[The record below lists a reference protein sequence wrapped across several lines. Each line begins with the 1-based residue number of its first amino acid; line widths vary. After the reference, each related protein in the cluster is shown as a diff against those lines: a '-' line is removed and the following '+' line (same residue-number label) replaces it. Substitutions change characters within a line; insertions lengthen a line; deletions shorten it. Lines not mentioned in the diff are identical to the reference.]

1 MPFYSLN
8 KHTPKLVGSGHFI
21 APNAS
26 IIGNVTLME
35 NVSVWFN
42 VVLRGDN
49 DNIIIGANSN
59 IQDGSVC
66 HVDPNMPLIIGENVT
81 CGHKVILH
89 GCTVGNNCLVGMNAV
104 LMDNVEVGNN
114 CIIGAN
120 TLLTEGTKIPDNS
133 LVLGSPGKVVKTL
146 SDAQREFLPQAAK
159 NYVANGKKFNESLQ
173 LTEPDYE

>member
-1 MPFYSLN
+1 MPLYKLAEHSPN
-8 KHTPKLVGSGHFI
+8 LVGGGHFI

-35 NVSVWFN
+35 NVSIWFN

-49 DNIIIGANSN
+49 DKIVIGANSN

-66 HVDPNMPLIIGENVT
+66 HVDPGVPLIVGENVT

-104 LMDNVEVGNN
+104 LMDNVVIGDN

-120 TLLTEGTKIPDNS
+120 TLLTEGTVIPENS

-146 SDAQREFLPQAAK
+146 SAKQLAFLPQAAK
-159 NYVANGKKFNESLQ
+159 NYVANAEKFNQQ
-173 LTEPDYE
+173 LRLVE

>member
-1 MPFYSLN
+1 MPLYSLAEN
-8 KHTPKLVGSGHFI
+8 SPRLLGEGHFI

-35 NVSVWFN
+35 NVSIWFN
-42 VVLRGDN
+42 VVLRADN
-49 DNIIIGANSN
+49 DKIVVGVNSN

-66 HVDPNMPLIIGENVT
+66 HVDPGVPLIIGENVT

-104 LMDNVEVGNN
+104 LMDNVKVGNN

-120 TLLTEGTKIPDNS
+120 SLLTEGMVIPDNS
-133 LVLGSPGKVVKTL
+133 LVLGSPAKVVKTL
-146 SDAQREFLPQAAK
+146 SAEQLAFLPQAAK
-159 NYVANGKKFNESLQ
+159 NYVANAEKFNQQLQ
-173 LTEPDYE
+173 LIE